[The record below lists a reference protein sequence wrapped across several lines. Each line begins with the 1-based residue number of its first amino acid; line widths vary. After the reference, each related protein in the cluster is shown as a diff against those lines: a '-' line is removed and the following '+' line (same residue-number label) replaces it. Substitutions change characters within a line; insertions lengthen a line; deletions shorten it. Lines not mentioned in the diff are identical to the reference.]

1 MFALTDSMWRRVS
14 WGLRDVLMR
23 SLFVT
28 VLLLAA
34 VMPVSGQYP
43 VVPDSVKERA
53 AAEEAEA
60 RRLSDSAW
68 ACALP
73 TVLAEAA
80 AGRPYVPWAASAD
93 DLVRSALPAFP
104 GAEGGGAY
112 TPGGRGGKVITVT
125 SLADRGPGTL
135 RYACEAGGA
144 RIVVFN
150 VAGII
155 RLTSPIH
162 VRAPYITI
170 AGQTAPGDGVCVTGA
185 SFLID
190 THDVVIRHMRFRRGA
205 TDVAFR
211 DDALGGNAVGNIMI
225 DHVSACWG
233 LDENMS
239 VYRHVWGRDSTGRGG
254 EKLPTVNVTIQNS
267 IFSEALDLYNHA
279 FGATLGGVNSTF
291 ARNLFAS
298 NISRNCSI
306 GMGGNFNFVNNVV
319 FNWWNRTID
328 GGDHTSQLNI
338 INNVFKP
345 GPATDLNN
353 PRAPIRYRIVKMEAG
368 RDKEH
373 SDDYGRAYV
382 CGNVVWGNDSV
393 TEDNWRGG
401 VQIDGKPVGVRMEDV
416 RAREPF
422 DMPDVT
428 IISADSAY
436 RTVLDNVGAT
446 LPVRDDVDERVVR
459 SVREG
464 RAVYAADAHRYVSSS
479 PYVRRRL
486 PDDSF
491 TRGII
496 TDPRQV
502 GGLPDYHG
510 VPYLDSDGDGMPD
523 RWEDEHGLDPDN
535 PADANG
541 DFTGDGYTNI
551 EKYINSIH

>member
-1 MFALTDSMWRRVS
+1 MFALTDSIRWRVS
-14 WGLRDVLMR
+14 WGVSGAWMR

-28 VLLLAA
+28 VLLLVA

-53 AAEEAEA
+53 AAEETEA

-73 TVLAEAA
+73 VVLAEAA

-205 TDVAFR
+205 MDVAFR

-382 CGNVVWGNDSV
+382 CGNIVWGNDSV

-401 VQIDGKPVGVRMEDV
+401 VQIDGKPVGVRMEEV

-436 RTVLDNVGAT
+436 RAVLDNVGAT

-464 RAVYAADAHRYVSSS
+464 RAVYAADADRYVSSS

-510 VPYLDSDGDGMPD
+510 VPYVDSDGDGMPD
-523 RWEDEHGLDPDN
+523 RWEEEHGLDPDN